1 MKKVTDM
8 VGKQNKGIFFGDS
21 KSDMDVAEDYEL
33 DFVFVRRVS
42 EWRDGHQFAESKGYL
57 TIDDFKTEIDEE
69 FQA

>member
-1 MKKVTDM
+1 
-8 VGKQNKGIFFGDS
+8 
-21 KSDMDVAEDYEL
+21 MDAAEDYEL

-69 FQA
+69 FQAWLESPI